1 MRIALLAITL
11 CCTAGLGQKPATT
24 FTPDPFLAAID
35 TMKRSV
41 AALACL
47 SVNGKDSQI
56 LARSGTAFFISEKGD
71 FLTAAHV
78 VQDMQ
83 KRQPSC
89 PVAVVM
95 TPTTKWQPDT
105 RAETLVWWPFSV
117 SSCRID
123 GYLDL
128 VACSTE
134 DDLSIIRSGLEF
146 NIAPV
151 KLDSRIPP
159 DGTQV
164 AFTGFPL
171 DFRDPLT
178 IRASVAA
185 YRTIWRG
192 DLTIGELVLDR
203 ASWAGSSGS
212 PVYLPDGTVIG
223 VVIATAKDGSEV
235 MVARPALFISENL
248 RMRPKE

>member
-1 MRIALLAITL
+1 MRIALLAMTL
-11 CCTAGLGQKPATT
+11 FCTVGLGQKPATT
-24 FTPDPFLAAID
+24 LPPDPFLAAIE

-41 AALACL
+41 TALACL
-47 SVNGKDSQI
+47 SDNGKDAQI
-56 LARSGTAFFISEKGD
+56 LARNGTAFFISEKGD

-78 VQDMQ
+78 IQDMQ
-83 KRQPSC
+83 KRQASC

-95 TPTTKWQPDT
+95 IPTQKWQPDA

-123 GYLDL
+123 RDMDL

-134 DDLSIIRSGLEF
+134 NDLSILRSGLEF
-146 NIAPV
+146 KIAPV

-192 DLTIGELVLDR
+192 DMTIGDILLDR
-203 ASWAGSSGS
+203 ASWVGSSGS

-223 VVIATAKDGSEV
+223 VVIGTAKDGSEV
-235 MVARPALFISENL
+235 MVARAALFISENL
-248 RMRPKE
+248 RTRPK